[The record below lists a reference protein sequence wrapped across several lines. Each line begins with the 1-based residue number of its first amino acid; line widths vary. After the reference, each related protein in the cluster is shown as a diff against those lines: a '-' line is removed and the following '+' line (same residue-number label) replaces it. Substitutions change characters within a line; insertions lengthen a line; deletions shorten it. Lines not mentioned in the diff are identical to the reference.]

1 VITSKIN
8 PTRRLPF
15 RAFGTPRRRVRWA
28 FCPKREEGEMQEF
41 IAIDFETAN
50 PKRVSACAIGFAKVF
65 NREIIETK
73 GYLIKPVGG
82 HATFQ
87 SKIHGIKE
95 EHTFD
100 KPEFGELFPEIQDI
114 FNYPVV
120 AHSLFD
126 KQVLNALSDHF
137 NLELNFEYIDSVSIA
152 KEQLP
157 NLKNCKLKTLV
168 KHCGLPAFK
177 HHDATE
183 DAIACAKIFLKL
195 QEYGKEKSSQLLEDE
210 TSEFRGIVMG
220 ILADDEVNYK
230 EAYQL
235 LYWLED
241 HSTIAEKHKNI
252 YLKTK
257 EVLEDEHLDQMEAA
271 ETKTL
276 LDNVLSTL

>member
-1 VITSKIN
+1 M
-8 PTRRLPF
+8 R
-15 RAFGTPRRRVRWA
+15 
-28 FCPKREEGEMQEF
+28 EF

-50 PKRVSACAIGFAKVF
+50 PKRVSACALGYAKVC
-65 NREIIETK
+65 NCEILETN

-82 HATFQ
+82 HAPFQ

-114 FNYPVV
+114 FNYPLV

-137 NLELNFEYIDSVSIA
+137 NLGLSFEYIDSCSVA

-168 KHCGLPAFK
+168 KYFGLPAFK

-183 DAIACAKIFLKL
+183 DAMACAKIFLKL
-195 QEYGKEKSSQLLEDE
+195 REHGKEETLQFFGDE
-210 TSEFRGIVMG
+210 AAEFKGLVMG

-230 EAYQL
+230 EAYEL

-241 HSTIAEKHKNI
+241 HTETAAQHQNI
-252 YLKTK
+252 FLKTK
-257 EVLEDEHLDQMEAA
+257 EVLEDDHLDRIEAI
-271 ETKTL
+271 EMKTL
-276 LDNVLSTL
+276 LDKVLKTL

>member
-1 VITSKIN
+1 MENNPLYNGNIRKIFHISYLFCLEKGVI
-8 PTRRLPF
+8 
-15 RAFGTPRRRVRWA
+15 
-28 FCPKREEGEMQEF
+28 MQEF

-50 PKRVSACAIGFAKVF
+50 PKRVSACALGYARVS
-65 NREIIETK
+65 NCEIVETK

-82 HATFQ
+82 HAPFQ
-87 SKIHGIKE
+87 SKIHGIKD

-100 KPEFGELFPEIQDI
+100 KPEFGELFPEIKDI
-114 FNYPVV
+114 FNYPLI

-126 KQVLNALSDHF
+126 KQVLDALSVHF
-137 NLELNFEYIDSVSIA
+137 YLGLSFDYIDSSLIA

-157 NLKNCKLKTLV
+157 NLKNCKLKTLL
-168 KHCGLPAFK
+168 KHFKLSAFK

-195 QEYGKEKSSQLLEDE
+195 QEQGKEETGKAVGDE
-210 TSEFRGIVMG
+210 NAQFKGMVLG

-230 EAYQL
+230 EAYEL

-241 HSTIAEKHKNI
+241 HTEVAKQHQNV

-257 EVLEDEHLDQMEAA
+257 EVLEDDHLDRIEAR
-271 ETKTL
+271 EMKTI
-276 LDNVLSTL
+276 LDNVLKTL

>member
-1 VITSKIN
+1 
-8 PTRRLPF
+8 
-15 RAFGTPRRRVRWA
+15 
-28 FCPKREEGEMQEF
+28 MQEF

-50 PKRVSACAIGFAKVF
+50 SKRVSACALGYAKVC
-65 NREIIETK
+65 NCEIIETN

-82 HATFQ
+82 HASFQ
-87 SKIHGIKE
+87 SEIHGIKE

-114 FNYPVV
+114 FNYPLV

-137 NLELNFEYIDSVSIA
+137 NLGLCFEYIDSCSVA

-168 KHCGLPAFK
+168 KHFGLPAFK

-195 QEYGKEKSSQLLEDE
+195 RGHEKEE
-210 TSEFRGIVMG
+210 TSRSLGDEAAEFKGIVIG

-230 EAYQL
+230 EAYEL

-241 HSTIAEKHKNI
+241 HTEIAKQHQNI
-252 YLKTK
+252 YLKAK
-257 EVLEDEHLDQMEAA
+257 EVLEDDRLDRLEPI
-271 ETKTL
+271 EIKTL
-276 LDNVLSTL
+276 LDNVLKTL

>member
-1 VITSKIN
+1 
-8 PTRRLPF
+8 
-15 RAFGTPRRRVRWA
+15 
-28 FCPKREEGEMQEF
+28 MQEF

-50 PKRVSACAIGFAKVF
+50 PKRVSACALGYAKVCSCK
-65 NREIIETK
+65 IIETN

-82 HATFQ
+82 HAPFQ

-100 KPEFGELFPEIQDI
+100 KPEFGDLFPKIQGI
-114 FNYPVV
+114 FKYPLV

-137 NLELNFEYIDSVSIA
+137 NLGLSFEYIDSSSVA
-152 KEQLP
+152 KAQLP
-157 NLKNCKLKTLV
+157 NLKNCKLKTIV
-168 KHCGLPAFK
+168 KYFGLPAFK

-195 QEYGKEKSSQLLEDE
+195 REYKKEETTQPLGDE
-210 TSEFRGIVMG
+210 AVEFKGMVMG

-230 EAYQL
+230 EAYEL

-241 HSTIAEKHKNI
+241 HTEIAEQHQNI

-257 EVLEDEHLDQMEAA
+257 EVLEDDHLDNIEAI
-271 ETKTL
+271 EMKTL
-276 LDNVLSTL
+276 LYNVLKTLKS

>member
-1 VITSKIN
+1 
-8 PTRRLPF
+8 
-15 RAFGTPRRRVRWA
+15 
-28 FCPKREEGEMQEF
+28 MQEF

-50 PKRVSACAIGFAKVF
+50 PKRVSACAIGYAKIS
-65 NREIIETK
+65 NCEIVETK

-82 HATFQ
+82 HAPFQ

-95 EHTFD
+95 EHTYN
-100 KPEFGELFPEIQDI
+100 KPEFGELFSEIQDI
-114 FNYPVV
+114 FNYSLV

-137 NLELNFEYIDSVSIA
+137 NLRLSFDYIDSSSVA

-157 NLKNCKLKTLV
+157 NLKNYKLKTLV
-168 KHCGLPAFK
+168 KHFGLPAFK

-195 QEYGKEKSSQLLEDE
+195 REQGEEKTLQTVGDRIA
-210 TSEFRGIVMG
+210 EFKGMVMG

-230 EAYQL
+230 EAYEL

-241 HSTIAEKHKNI
+241 HVEIAKQYQNI

-257 EVLEDEHLDQMEAA
+257 EVLDDDHLDKIEAIQM
-271 ETKTL
+271 KTL
-276 LDNVLSTL
+276 LKDVLSNLE

>member
-1 VITSKIN
+1 M
-8 PTRRLPF
+8 
-15 RAFGTPRRRVRWA
+15 
-28 FCPKREEGEMQEF
+28 EEF

-50 PKRVSACAIGFAKVF
+50 PKRVSACALGYAKVR
-65 NREIIETK
+65 NCEIIETN

-82 HATFQ
+82 HAPFQ

-100 KPEFGELFPEIQDI
+100 KPNFGELFPEIQEI
-114 FNYPVV
+114 FQYPLV

-137 NLELNFEYIDSVSIA
+137 DLGLSFDYTDSSAMA
-152 KEQLP
+152 KDKLP
-157 NLKNCKLKTLV
+157 NIKNCKLKTLV
-168 KHCGLPAFK
+168 KFFGLPAFK

-183 DAIACAKIFLKL
+183 DSIACARIFMKL
-195 QEYGKEKSSQLLEDE
+195 MENEEEQPPVSISDE
-210 TSEFRGIVMG
+210 ASEFKGIVMG

-230 EAYQL
+230 EAYEL

-241 HSTIAEKHKNI
+241 HPEIAVQHQNI

-257 EVLEDEHLDQMEAA
+257 EVLEDDHLDNSEAI
-271 ETKTL
+271 EMKHIL
-276 LDNVLSTL
+276 NNYLKNL